1 MASRHE
7 PGSEAA
13 APAANS
19 AADTIIADD
28 VAGSLQ
34 RDGGD
39 RGPSLSERVVAGVAA
54 RVYATPVHRLRLR
67 GRFPLKLLGVPADPL
82 PGDPHIGERIV
93 AGRLIHAG
101 HTQMTR
107 DISFRETSA
116 PPAWQEWAHSW
127 EWLRDL
133 AILPDRAAATKAAE
147 ALVERWLASFPE
159 YDPLA
164 WRADITGTRLL
175 MALGHAPLI
184 LSGSNQIYRSAVLSA
199 LATWA
204 RHLDRAARRAPEGL
218 ARVRALAGLYAAGT
232 LIPGGE
238 VRAAA
243 ALAGL
248 ETLLP
253 ALVLPD
259 GGMATRAP
267 IDGLALAE
275 TLLFAGAAP
284 EAIGARAPP
293 LFADTLAR
301 LAPALRGLMLGDGQV
316 GAWHGG
322 AVIGTSAM
330 ERLARKVPTGT
341 EIRRGGRW
349 SGFQRLSA
357 GRTVVVVDAG
367 PPPPARLSTYG
378 HAGTLAFEMSDGPD
392 RLVTNCGGQRG
403 LEHSASGPL
412 APALAGGLATTA
424 AHSTLVIA
432 NTNSTRIRDDGTLG
446 NGVEEVTLSNPTTA
460 EGQLLESSHDGY
472 ARRLGMLVRRRLF
485 LSADGNELGGEDL
498 IEAAPARLF
507 TRRSERDFD
516 VRFHLGQ
523 GVSATPTADGMGA
536 LMKTPGGRIW
546 AFKARIAAGAG
557 RLLIEPSLWVD
568 AEGTIHRTQ
577 QLVINGTTEKC
588 AADVHWSFTRAGK

>member
-1 MASRHE
+1 MAAGRGQ
-7 PGSEAA
+7 GSTVDAA
-13 APAANS
+13 TGAS
-19 AADTIIADD
+19 AADD

-34 RDGGD
+34 RGGGD

-54 RVYATPVHRLRLR
+54 RVYATPLHRLRLR
-67 GRFPLKLLGVPADPL
+67 GRFPLKLLGVPADPV
-82 PGDPHIGERIV
+82 PGDPHIGERII

-107 DISFRETSA
+107 DISFREAA
-116 PPAWQEWAHSW
+116 PPPEWLRWAHGW

-133 AILPDRAAATKAAE
+133 AILPDRTAAAKAAE
-147 ALVERWLASFPE
+147 TLVERWLASFPE
-159 YDPLA
+159 FDALA
-164 WRADITGTRLL
+164 WQADLTGTRLL

-184 LSGSNQIYRSAVLSA
+184 LSSTNQIYRSALLSA

-218 ARVRALAGLYAAGT
+218 PRARALAGLYAAGT

-248 ETLLP
+248 EALLP

-267 IDGLALAE
+267 VDALALAE
-275 TLLFAGAAP
+275 LLLFAGAAP
-284 EAIGARAPP
+284 EAIGGRAPP

-322 AVIGTSAM
+322 AVINAAAM

-341 EIRRGGRW
+341 EIRKGGRW

-357 GRTVVVVDAG
+357 GRSVVVVDAG
-367 PPPPARLSTYG
+367 PPPPARLSNSG
-378 HAGTLAFEMSDGPD
+378 HAGTLAFEMSDGSD
-392 RLVTNCGGQRG
+392 RLVTNCGGRLG
-403 LEHSASGPL
+403 LARSAGGPL
-412 APALAGGLATTA
+412 APALAAGLATTA

-432 NTNSTRIRDDGTLG
+432 DTNSTRIRDDGTLG
-446 NGVEEVTLSNPTTA
+446 AGVEEVSLSNRTLP
-460 EGQLLESSHDGY
+460 EGQMLESSHDGY
-472 ARRLGMLVRRRLF
+472 ARRFGMLVRRRLF
-485 LSADGNELGGEDL
+485 LSADGSELAGEDL
-498 IEAAPARLF
+498 IEAAAMRLF
-507 TRRSERDFD
+507 ARRSERSFD
-516 VRFHLGQ
+516 VRFHLGA

-536 LMKTPGGRIW
+536 LMKTGAGRIW
-546 AFKARIAAGAG
+546 AFKARVTAGSG

-568 AEGTIHRTQ
+568 ADGNIHRTQ
-577 QLVINGTTEKC
+577 QLVVSGSTDKC
-588 AADVHWSFTRAGK
+588 AADIQWSFTRAGK